1 MPAPID
7 ALPSTMQAIDIREP
21 GGPEVLVATS
31 HPLPVP
37 GADEILVQVAA
48 AGVNRPDVFQR
59 LGSYPPPAGASAI
72 PGLEFAGQVVAVGA
86 DVTRYR
92 LGDFVCALVAGGGYA
107 EYCVVHER
115 NALPVPAG
123 LSLLEAAALPET
135 FFTVWTNLFQR
146 GHLKAGESVLI
157 HGGTS
162 GIGTVATMLAKAFGA
177 KVIVTVGSAEKCAAA
192 LALGAD
198 AAINYREQDFVAETK
213 RITGGRGADVIVDL
227 IAGDYV
233 ARNYAAAAM
242 DGRIVQIGI
251 QQGVAHEIN
260 FGLLLV
266 KRLTHTGSTLRARS
280 VADKASIAA
289 ELEAQVWP
297 LLAAGK
303 IRPQIFHSFALQ
315 EAAAA
320 HALMESSAHVGK
332 IMLQT
337 HAYAALAQQ
346 HESATRAAQ
355 N

>member
-1 MPAPID
+1 MTAQAI
-7 ALPSTMQAIDIREP
+7 ALPATMHAIDIREP
-21 GGPEVLVATS
+21 GGPEVLVVAT
-31 HPLPVP
+31 HPLPAP
-37 GADEILVQVAA
+37 GTGEILVKIAA

-59 LGSYPPPAGASAI
+59 LGSYPPPAGASPI
-72 PGLEFAGQVVAVGA
+72 PGLELAGEVVACGEG
-86 DVTRYR
+86 VTRYR
-92 LGDFVCALVAGGGYA
+92 IGDYVCALVAGGAYA
-107 EYCVVHER
+107 EFCVVHEH
-115 NALPVPAG
+115 NALPIPAG

-146 GHLKAGESVLI
+146 GHLKTGETVLI

-162 GIGTVATMLAKAFGA
+162 GIGTVATMLAKALGA
-177 KVIVTVGSAEKCAAA
+177 QVIVTVGSAEKCTAAM
-192 LALGAD
+192 ALGAD

-227 IAGDYV
+227 IAGEYV
-233 ARNYAAAAM
+233 AKNYAAAAM
-242 DGRIVQIGI
+242 DGRIVQIGV
-251 QQGVAHEIN
+251 QHGAAHEIN

-280 VADKASIAA
+280 VADKAAIAA
-289 ELEAQVWP
+289 ELEQEVWP

-303 IRPQIFHSFALQ
+303 IRPQIFRSFALQ

-337 HAYAALAQQ
+337 SAYAALAQQ
-346 HESATRAAQ
+346 HESAARATQ
-355 N
+355 R